1 MEDNK
6 QNPVEI
12 IDERQTKQLIKR
24 PLTKLKLVVFLLIGL
39 AVAVAAV
46 GGYQI
51 YKHYNNKPDNKQGR
65 PYSQDYKNLEAYT
78 LDSWQ
83 PETAINF
90 KKPPEFKKARESIQ
104 PGYSSV
110 SLVDYSEASQT
121 KTGLGYINADVIH
134 NTLASTPDYRQ
145 KLKKYLNEPN
155 SQEYQQFSEP
165 LRQYITDSLPGH
177 PKAVTAEIAPFT
189 NSNIKDFAWQ
199 LNFYTLSDGNRST
212 VLQGKVI
219 FLAGEKSFYYFM
231 LSTVGYNW
239 APNQAIWQ
247 QMVDSLKIDQ

>member
-145 KLKKYLNEPN
+145 KLKKY
-155 SQEYQQFSEP
+155 F
-165 LRQYITDSLPGH
+165 
-177 PKAVTAEIAPFT
+177 
-189 NSNIKDFAWQ
+189 NIKDFAWQ